1 MAAVAIAQDH
11 EAAPGIGQQDDAPS
25 STNDATRNEGGF
37 IVLRGKPVHF
47 RRGLPVLDEAA
58 LKYSAQYTRECV
70 FGPFILHG
78 IGLAQAYAVHQAGDT
93 ALYDAQIALLRSVN
107 AGWMFICV
115 VVFGLLTI
123 VLNCFPMH
131 YKHKV
136 VHSADDRA
144 ALRVKFLSNL
154 SGPNQ
159 QIYKQLS
166 SQPNGKP
173 TAEEAARGY
182 IVIENEGAI
191 GAFNR
196 ANRSMHNFVEN
207 NVASGAR
214 ILCCAFVYPFPTF
227 VTTCFYFVGRVMHQ
241 VGYSGAVGF
250 NSTVR
255 LVGFALF
262 TELLGEV
269 PQLGMCLYGGIMA
282 LRG

>member
-1 MAAVAIAQDH
+1 MAAVAIAHDD
-11 EAAPGIGQQDDAPS
+11 EAPGIVQQDDAPS
-25 STNDATRNEGGF
+25 STNDATRNDGGF
-37 IVLRGKPVHF
+37 IMLRDKPVRF
-47 RRGLPVLDEAA
+47 RRGLPVLDEDA
-58 LKYSAQYTRECV
+58 LKYRTSYDKVSCFFV
-70 FGPFILHG
+70 VGFHG

-93 ALYDAQIALLRSVN
+93 ALYDAQIALLRSIN
-107 AGWMFICV
+107 AGWMYVCI
-115 VVFGLLTI
+115 VVFGLLTM
-123 VLNCFPMH
+123 VLNYFPMH

-136 VHSADDRA
+136 VHSADDQA
-144 ALRVKFLSNL
+144 ALKIKFLSNL

-159 QIYKQLS
+159 QIYKMLS
-166 SQPNGKP
+166 SEPNGKP
-173 TAEEAARGY
+173 TEEERKRGY
-182 IVIENEGAI
+182 VVVENEGAI

-207 NVASGAR
+207 NVATGAR
-214 ILCCAFVYPFPTF
+214 ILCCAFVFPFPTF

-241 VGYSGAVGF
+241 IGYSDPVGF

-255 LVGFALF
+255 LVGFILF